1 MRSTSSADVPAS
13 ARGDPESGAVTVEA
27 AIAVCA
33 LVFVLGLVLAG
44 FAAVSGQLRCTDAA
58 SEAARLIARGQRPL
72 AERAVAEIAPPGAVL
87 TTAGEAGAAVRVDVR
102 AKALGGML
110 PVDLHG
116 TAYAVLEPGEGGARA
131 SG

>member
-1 MRSTSSADVPAS
+1 M
-13 ARGDPESGAVTVEA
+13 TVEA

-72 AERAVAEIAPPGAVL
+72 AERAVAEIGPPGAVL
-87 TTAGEAGAAVRVDVR
+87 TTTGEAGAVQVDVH
-102 AKALGGML
+102 AAALGGML
-110 PVDLHG
+110 PIDLHG
-116 TAYAVLEPGEGGARA
+116 TAYAVLEPGEGSGRA
-131 SG
+131 GG

>member
-1 MRSTSSADVPAS
+1 MRSTSSAEVPAN

-87 TTAGEAGAAVRVDVR
+87 TTSGEAGGIRVDVR
-102 AKALGGML
+102 ATPLGGML

-116 TAYAVLEPGEGGARA
+116 TAYAVLEPGEGGGRA